1 MRLAAVAALLAA
13 PPIFAA
19 LRLPVGRAAAVTA
32 LAMLG
37 YGLLQTYYGLV
48 YAALHDVVAPA
59 LRGTAM
65 AAYLMLSYLC
75 GASFGP
81 VLTGRLSDH
90 FAQAAAAAGLAPEA
104 ARAVGLHQAMYVI
117 PALCVALAVVLWQG
131 GGATAPPIR
140 PRIA

>member
-19 LRLPVGRAAAVTA
+19 LRLPVGSAAEVTV

-65 AAYLMLSYLC
+65 AAYLMVSYLC

-90 FAQAAAAAGLAPEA
+90 FARAASAAGLAPEA
-104 ARAVGLHQAMYVI
+104 ARAVGLHDAMYAI

-131 GGATAPPIR
+131 AGEQR
-140 PRIA
+140 LLS